1 MEVALELKVA
11 DMSNL
16 SNKFQIFRRMS
27 RIFHPWA
34 LSGEVKFRIASV
46 PLLPS
51 YNSIQSFTVSKSGRV
66 KVLKVLGEI
75 AKQLTMIATMIAN
88 NMENREKETKILT
101 KMSI

>member
-1 MEVALELKVA
+1 MP
-11 DMSNL
+11 
-16 SNKFQIFRRMS
+16 

-75 AKQLTMIATMIAN
+75 AKQLTMIAN
-88 NMENREKETKILT
+88 NMENSQKENRADDLAVLSQLFAT
-101 KMSI
+101 